1 MYVCKKCVGVGQC
14 GKERAQRG
22 GGVQGK
28 EGGEARTIDQD
39 RTRKQ
44 GARCGWRAGWA
55 GYGETGS
62 GRRRVHAAGASRAGR
77 GKGSWLRSE
86 SGVCARGREGGAV
99 AGVAAWE
106 GAKGWMIE
114 ARFARARRC
123 RPRAPQ
129 RRRRRSGGRA
139 SVVIVHTAPPGRTRP
154 EPARLERT
162 KKKLREERKWRNGPG
177 VSRCGTGEVRRWRGR
192 SDTEFL
198 AGGHGE

>member
-1 MYVCKKCVGVGQC
+1 MRKGWYKGRKGAKHG
-14 GKERAQRG
+14 RS
-22 GGVQGK
+22 
-28 EGGEARTIDQD
+28 ART
-39 RTRKQ
+39 
-44 GARCGWRAGWA
+44 ARESKELDAAGWA

-86 SGVCARGREGGAV
+86 SGVCARGREGGAE

-123 RPRAPQ
+123 RPRAPR

-162 KKKLREERKWRNGPG
+162 KKSCERREKMEKWARGLEVWNGG
-177 VSRCGTGEVRRWRGR
+177 SEKVKG
-192 SDTEFL
+192 
-198 AGGHGE
+198 A